1 MKRIAI
7 VVHRCHESI
16 AAGSEAL
23 AWQYARLLNSTYAV
37 DVLTTTAVDYVSWA
51 NVLPAGL
58 ERRQGITVRRF
69 PVTVGRSGYWHGL
82 HQRLRE
88 DYNVFAR
95 PEGRLLGPQCGAW
108 TVALQEEFIRHQGPH
123 SEPLLR
129 YLESHGSEYHT
140 VLFITYVYPTTYFGL
155 GCVSPEQSLLVP
167 TLHDEPAAHL
177 EAYRSMAQ
185 GVRSVLWLTEA
196 EQRLGTRLWGPLP
209 GRVVAMPVHTEPVA
223 PAREPTPY
231 LLYCGRI
238 DEEKGCGQ
246 LIQSFLAFKESH
258 PSDLRLVL
266 TGDDQ
271 LGVSKHP
278 ALDCRGFVSAE
289 EMYALM
295 AGATLFVMPSRL
307 ESFSL
312 ATLEALAQG
321 TPVLVNGACE
331 ILTDHVQHSGAGR
344 TYRDH
349 AGFRA
354 RLEEL
359 LAEPARLKELG
370 AKGREYVLAHY
381 TDSGV
386 RQRLVEAIAG
396 TVPIAIAA

>member
-7 VVHRCHESI
+7 VVHRCHEAI

-23 AWQYARLLNSTYAV
+23 AWQYAQLLSPACAV
-37 DVLTTTAVDYVSWA
+37 DVLTTTAVDYTTWA
-51 NVLPAGL
+51 DVLPAGV
-58 ERRQGITVRRF
+58 ERRQGVNVRRF
-69 PVTVGRSGYWHGL
+69 PVTLGRSAYWHHL
-82 HQRLRE
+82 HKRLRE
-88 DYNVFAR
+88 DYELFAR
-95 PEGRLLGPQCGAW
+95 PEGRLLGPRCGAW
-108 TVALQEEFIRHQGPH
+108 TVALQEEFIRHQGPY

-129 YLESHGSEYHT
+129 YLEGHAAEYDAL
-140 VLFITYVYPTTYFGL
+140 LFVTYVYPTTYFGL
-155 GCVSPEQSLLVP
+155 GCVPPERSLLVP
-167 TLHDEPAAHL
+167 TLHDEPAAYL
-177 EAYRSMAQ
+177 QAYRAMAH

-209 GRVVAMPVHTEPVA
+209 GRVVAMPVHTEPA
-223 PAREPTPY
+223 EPAREPTPY

-246 LIQSFLAFKESH
+246 LIQSFLAFKEAH

-271 LGVSKHP
+271 LGVPKS
-278 ALDCRGFVSAE
+278 AAIEYRGFVSAE

-295 AGATLFVMPSRL
+295 SGATLFMMPSRR
-307 ESFSL
+307 ESFSV

-321 TPVLVNGACE
+321 TPVLVSGACE
-331 ILTDHVQHSGAGR
+331 VLADHVRDSGAGR

-349 AGFRA
+349 PGFCA

-359 LAEPARLKELG
+359 LADRARLREMGARGRAYVCARYSADAIRRRLLDAVEGPAR
-370 AKGREYVLAHY
+370 
-381 TDSGV
+381 
-386 RQRLVEAIAG
+386 
-396 TVPIAIAA
+396 AAAA